1 MNSGNI
7 ETGKYKGINREEIME
22 HISMNLEHA
31 RHVEN
36 ERLSLNSIF
45 SAIVAG
51 VLAFT
56 LGGDNSFVGFMSM
69 TFLGFLCILSILLNK
84 RWTDVFAAHTKVA
97 QNLTKELYG
106 DNMKLNDFYYHK
118 HTPNTDNC
126 SKFIAK
132 LITIRTAH
140 LFSWF
145 YWIIFIMIAMLWL
158 YYGVGILIYI
168 AGIFM

>member
-1 MNSGNI
+1 MNACNI
-7 ETGKYKGINREEIME
+7 EHGKYKGINREEIIE
-22 HISMNLEHA
+22 HIGMNLEHA

-56 LGGDNSFVGFMSM
+56 LDTNNMFVGFLSM
-69 TFLGFLCILSILLNK
+69 TFLGLLCVLSMLLNK

-106 DNMKLNDFYYHK
+106 DETQLNDFYYHK
-118 HTPNTDNC
+118 HTPDTSKC
-126 SKFIAK
+126 SPFVKK

-140 LFSWF
+140 LFSGF
-145 YWIIFIMIAMLWL
+145 YWTIFFMVAALWV
-158 YYGVGILIYI
+158 YYGVNIVLGFVRL
-168 AGIFM
+168 FV